1 MRRHQPGGVEAMAE
15 QVRRRASEILEQSVE
30 GDRGARL
37 VNGGLILLIIANVAA
52 VILESEPSIAAG
64 QRRLFGLFEALSI
77 AVFTLEYGLRVW
89 SAVEL
94 PNPRFKHPLWGRL
107 RYAATPLALVD
118 LIAVLPFYLS
128 FILPIDLRTLR
139 VLRLLRLLKLTR
151 YSSAMTLLLEALRDE
166 AHNIGAAVFILV
178 VLLVIAASFAHLAEQ
193 AAQPDAFGT
202 IPRAMWWA
210 VITLTTVGYGD
221 VVPIT
226 PLGKLVGGLIGIIG
240 IGMVAL
246 PAGLL
251 ASGFSAQLHRRR
263 QRFETE
269 VNRILANG
277 MISPEEG
284 DHLRTIAERQGL
296 TDREAAEI
304 VKLIIRSATGP
315 TFCPHC
321 GEALTRHQPVAVE
334 HPLFAQERHHP
345 AGKGREDPEPSEPQ
359 R

>member
-1 MRRHQPGGVEAMAE
+1 MRRYRPGGVEAMAE
-15 QVRRRASEILEQSVE
+15 QVRRRANELLEQSVE
-30 GDRGARL
+30 GDRVARL

-52 VILESEPSIAAG
+52 VIVESEPAIAAG

-139 VLRLLRLLKLTR
+139 VLRLLRLFKLTR
-151 YSSAMTLLLEALRDE
+151 YSPAMTLLLEALRDE
-166 AHNIGAAVFILV
+166 AQNITAAVFVLV
-178 VLLVIAASFAHLAEQ
+178 VLLVIAASLAHLAEHE
-193 AAQPDAFGT
+193 AQPDAFGT
-202 IPRAMWWA
+202 ISRAMWWA

-226 PLGKLVGGLIGIIG
+226 PLGKVVGGLIGVIG

-277 MISPEEG
+277 IISPEEG

-315 TFCPHC
+315 AFCPHC
-321 GEALTRHQPVAVE
+321 GETLTRHKPVAGQ

-345 AGKGREDPEPSEPQ
+345 AGEGREDPERS
-359 R
+359 RG